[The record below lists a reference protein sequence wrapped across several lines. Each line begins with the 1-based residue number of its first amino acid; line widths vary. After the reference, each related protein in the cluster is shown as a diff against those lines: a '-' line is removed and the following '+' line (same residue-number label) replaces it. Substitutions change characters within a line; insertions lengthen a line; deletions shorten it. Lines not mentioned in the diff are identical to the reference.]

1 MIYITHI
8 FPHDIP
14 IAILY
19 YSRQTC
25 PAAVDRLRAAE
36 KVVAQLPLGQLF
48 VIDLLGLHVISAVNP
63 SKSQTQDQVFRSS
76 FFISSTIG
84 NISHIFFVVWSNPAG
99 DDCTN
104 MLMKQ

>member
-1 MIYITHI
+1 
-8 FPHDIP
+8 
-14 IAILY
+14 
-19 YSRQTC
+19 
-25 PAAVDRLRAAE
+25 
-36 KVVAQLPLGQLF
+36 
-48 VIDLLGLHVISAVNP
+48 VNP

>member
-63 SKSQTQDQVFRSS
+63 NKSQTQDQVFRSS
-76 FFISSTIG
+76 FF
-84 NISHIFFVVWSNPAG
+84 HIFHHRKHLPYFFCCMVESRR
-99 DDCTN
+99 
-104 MLMKQ
+104 